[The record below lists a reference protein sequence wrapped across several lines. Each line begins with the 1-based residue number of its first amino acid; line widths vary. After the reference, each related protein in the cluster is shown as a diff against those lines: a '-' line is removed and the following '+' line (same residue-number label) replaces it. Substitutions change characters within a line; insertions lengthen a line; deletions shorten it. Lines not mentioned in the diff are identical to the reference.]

1 MTVVGSKP
9 SGRKAPARKTVKRD
23 DSTARGARA
32 ALEQALAA
40 QQQVEAE
47 LRATIAAQ
55 DQLFRKLS
63 HRLKNNL
70 QLVISIVSLR
80 LSAVPDA
87 ASRRELEDVL
97 SKIHALALIQ
107 KKLHDGGRLLA
118 VDFDGFLRELATTL
132 ERPHAGS
139 HAGPA
144 RPAAIELEP
153 VSVGIERAV
162 PLGLIANELIAMAAQ
177 SDAPAPLRIALSQRD
192 GKATLT
198 IGPIAPTALT
208 TPGRPDLG
216 IQLVRALA
224 RQAQAE
230 LTIEPSA
237 APSVHLAFDAE
248 AV

>member
-1 MTVVGSKP
+1 MTAVDSKP
-9 SGRKAPARKTVKRD
+9 SGSKSRARKTVKRHD
-23 DSTARGARA
+23 PMPGAERA

-47 LRATIAAQ
+47 LRATVAAQ

-80 LSAVPDA
+80 LSALHDA
-87 ASRRELEDVL
+87 ASRHELEDVL

-118 VDFDGFLRELATTL
+118 VDFDGFLRELAAAL
-132 ERPHAGS
+132 ERPP
-139 HAGPA
+139 AGPA
-144 RPAAIELEP
+144 RPAVPAEIDLAP

-177 SDAPAPLRIALSQRD
+177 SDVAPLRIALTQRD

-198 IGPIAPTALT
+198 IGPIAAAVLTA
-208 TPGRPDLG
+208 PGRPDLG

-230 LTIEPSA
+230 LTIETSDTPSIR
-237 APSVHLAFDAE
+237 LAFDAE
-248 AV
+248 LAV